1 MQKTN
6 KCSTEV
12 IMSTA
17 YTIQTIIEVLAVG
30 FTIWGLFN
38 EDKFLAFENRLF
50 SNIRRKRLK
59 LAKSNSRAD

>member
-1 MQKTN
+1 
-6 KCSTEV
+6 
-12 IMSTA
+12 MSTA

-50 SNIRRKRLK
+50 SNIRRKKLK